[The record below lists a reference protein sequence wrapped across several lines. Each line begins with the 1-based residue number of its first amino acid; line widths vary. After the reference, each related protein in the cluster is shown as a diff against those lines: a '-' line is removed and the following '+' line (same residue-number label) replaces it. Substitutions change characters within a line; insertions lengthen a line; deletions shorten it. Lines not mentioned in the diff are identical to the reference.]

1 MEREGLFEAFLET
14 AQGGLVHQF
23 QAWLERVQR
32 GLGHGHVDLARRL
45 LVAGAPRE
53 GRLLG
58 CQGGSPLA
66 LSIFYA
72 KTEVAG
78 LLAEPPIPD
87 NLRTAGGLG
96 RNLDPFVDG
105 DRLTPQAAE
114 GVDFYR
120 PLTIF
125 PEWNR
130 TNSRQELL
138 DEALSWAARNDQ
150 CESMAALVDL
160 GADVNANPYRGTP
173 LLWAVYDDRGG
184 AAAWLLEHGAD
195 PDLRHDFGGEGHGVS
210 AVAMH
215 LAAQYASLKCLR
227 LLLDRGADPTIEDE
241 AHGGTP
247 LGWARNGGAET
258 AVKLLE
264 ARSRF

>member
-1 MEREGLFEAFLET
+1 M
-14 AQGGLVHQF
+14 
-23 QAWLERVQR
+23 
-32 GLGHGHVDLARRL
+32 
-45 LVAGAPRE
+45 
-53 GRLLG
+53 
-58 CQGGSPLA
+58 
-66 LSIFYA
+66 SIFYA

-138 DEALSWAARNDQ
+138 NEALSWAARNDQ

-160 GADVNANPYRGTP
+160 GQTSTRTRTEELRFSGQCTTTA
-173 LLWAVYDDRGG
+173 AV
-184 AAAWLLEHGAD
+184 
-195 PDLRHDFGGEGHGVS
+195 
-210 AVAMH
+210 
-215 LAAQYASLKCLR
+215 R
-227 LLLDRGADPTIEDE
+227 LLGCWSMVQ
-241 AHGGTP
+241 TP
-247 LGWARNGGAET
+247 IFVT
-258 AVKLLE
+258 TLE
-264 ARSRF
+264 ERVTV